1 MRHPIARVAA
11 IACIMTQ
18 MACSS
23 SGIKNI
29 TLERNID
36 LRSVDLTKY
45 SESGFLVTPHG
56 YGGDYDALAFIQI
69 EGQERVVATK
79 RPSGGW
85 KKRLIKVVATKRPSG
100 EWKTVY
106 SKEGPV
112 TWDDVLEVA
121 VSFAK
126 EIGGDAIT
134 GIQWSFGTY
143 DYSFSPP
150 IPRDNV
156 QLTGWAIKRA
166 DRETD
171 GAP

>member
-56 YGGDYDALAFIQI
+56 YGGDSDALAFIQI

-79 RPSGGW
+79 RPSG
-85 KKRLIKVVATKRPSG
+85 

-112 TWDDVLEVA
+112 TLDDVLEVA

-134 GIQWSFGTY
+134 GNQWSFGTY

-156 QLTGWAIKRA
+156 QLTGWAINRA
-166 DRETD
+166 DHETD
-171 GAP
+171 GGP

>member
-36 LRSVDLTKY
+36 LQSVDLTKY

-79 RPSGGW
+79 RPSG
-85 KKRLIKVVATKRPSG
+85 

-134 GIQWSFGTY
+134 GI
-143 DYSFSPP
+143 
-150 IPRDNV
+150 R
-156 QLTGWAIKRA
+156 
-166 DRETD
+166 
-171 GAP
+171 